1 MLALIRHGLRLL
13 TKRAMVYSGIE
24 DMRKVRGGK
33 NKVRLTV
40 YLESDGAA
48 KLPRVC
54 WREFEVDLERMGL
67 QWSDEFEMTLGKSI
81 DRSVRLFYE
90 NENRLPEWN
99 EIKFLLESKSF
110 YMINKRNVENYQVF
124 HYEA

>member
-1 MLALIRHGLRLL
+1 
-13 TKRAMVYSGIE
+13 MVYSGIE

-33 NKVRLTV
+33 NKVSLTV

-90 NENRLPEWN
+90 NENRLPEGN

-110 YMINKRNVENYQVF
+110 YMINKRNVESYQVF